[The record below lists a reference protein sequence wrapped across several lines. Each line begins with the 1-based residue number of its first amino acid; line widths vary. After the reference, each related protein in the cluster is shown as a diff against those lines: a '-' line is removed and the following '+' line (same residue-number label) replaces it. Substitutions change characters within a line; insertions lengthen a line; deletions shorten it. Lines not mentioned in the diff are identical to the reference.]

1 LSTLSI
7 EEVSNR
13 TYLTITFQYKAI
25 SVCSFDE
32 EVVEM
37 PDFYKYVETIDKSE
51 RSATLATLGFEQIQS
66 SSTVLS
72 SKRSLAEE

>member
-1 LSTLSI
+1 M
-7 EEVSNR
+7 
-13 TYLTITFQYKAI
+13 
-25 SVCSFDE
+25 CSFDE